1 MLGKEAAMSEKMLV
15 PSIEMRLGSLLELN
29 RRQDESD
36 ASRGKARP
44 AITISR
50 EFGCEAYPMAEH
62 LKEIMEKKS
71 GQPWAIMDKALLDE
85 VAKNHDLS
93 EDIVNRL
100 GKQKSHILNEVL
112 TTFSVRWKSDNDHFR
127 LLCKHVFSLA
137 EKGNSI
143 IVGRGSAI
151 VTQQLKNCYH
161 FRMYASHEFKVAS
174 IAKRLNL
181 SRDEAD
187 SVVEKN
193 QKQRDAFIR
202 DYFSLDPRDLRF
214 YHLVFNNDK
223 NSPEQIAQMIAEYVM
238 TGWGATRI

>member
-1 MLGKEAAMSEKMLV
+1 MSERVLV

-36 ASRGKARP
+36 ASRGKAHP
-44 AITISR
+44 TITISR
-50 EFGCEAYPMAEH
+50 EFGCEAYPMTEC
-62 LKEIMEKKS
+62 LKEILEKKS
-71 GQPWAIMDKALLDE
+71 GQAWAIMDKALLEE
-85 VAKNHDLS
+85 VAKHHNLS
-93 EDIVNRL
+93 EELVNRL
-100 GKQKSHILNEVL
+100 GEKKSRILDEVL
-112 TTFSVRWKSDNDHFR
+112 ATFSSRWKSDKDHFR
-127 LLCKHVFSLA
+127 LLCKHMFSLA

-151 VTQQLKNCYH
+151 VTQHLQNCYH
-161 FRMYASHEFKVAS
+161 FRMYASHQFKVAS
-174 IAKRLNL
+174 IARRLNI
-181 SRDEAD
+181 SKGEAD

-223 NSPEQIAQMIAEYVM
+223 NSPERIAQMIAEYV
-238 TGWGATRI
+238 TKAK